1 MIKDLL
7 LTPFQKFVK
16 LESLSGILLFGAT
29 IVALVWANSSFGD
42 SYLTL
47 WDYRLGISTEGF
59 ELKKPLILWIND
71 GLMAIFFFLIGLEL
85 KRELLIGEINTFKKA
100 TFPLVAAL
108 GGVLIPVLLYLVLN
122 QDPNTT
128 KAWGIPMATDIAF
141 ALAILGTLG
150 KRVPLSLKIFLTA
163 FAIIDDIAAVL
174 VIAIFYSAAINW
186 VLVLIALALIGFL
199 ALIYYKFNYS
209 LAVGL
214 IIATIVWFLF
224 LKSGIHPTIAGVLL
238 AFTVPIKRR
247 INIFSFSK
255 NLSILSN
262 KIAQNAAGEENNNK
276 HLLSEDEINNIDN
289 LDDLTFKVRSPLQ
302 FLEHKL
308 HSFTAYLILPIFAFA
323 NAGVVISTSYNFN
336 FSLMSNIAISLF
348 FGKLLGITLF
358 CYLGLKL
365 KVTQL
370 PSGVNFKQIIGIASI
385 AGVGFTMSIF
395 IDNLAFAGDLISI
408 NSAKVDILIGSFTS
422 GLLGFLIL
430 RFSSKADKL

>member
-71 GLMAIFFFLIGLEL
+71 GLMDIFFFLIGLEL

-128 KAWGIPMATDIAF
+128 KAWEIPMATDIAF
-141 ALAILGTLG
+141 ALAIIGTLG

-276 HLLSEDEINNIDN
+276 HLLSDEINNIDN

-408 NSAKVDILIGSFTS
+408 NSAKVGILIGSFTS
-422 GLLGFLIL
+422 
-430 RFSSKADKL
+430 DY